1 MSICTCTVHTHTCS
15 NVHVHYYTCT
25 FVHVHVL
32 LVSFLPLDLPVTHL
46 QLLLLVWGS
55 FSDVVRKEL
64 LLKCVAALNK
74 VAAEKE

>member
-1 MSICTCTVHTHTCS
+1 MYI
-15 NVHVHYYTCT
+15 VHYYTCT
-25 FVHVHVL
+25 CITCFL
-32 LVSFLPLDLPVTHL
+32 LPLDLPVTHL